1 MKISQIAGFLGSG
14 KTTALMLIVDE
25 LVKRGHR
32 IAIVVNDVGD
42 ISVDARFIE
51 AHGLKAKEISG
62 GCICCQIAGTFAE
75 TLAKLHDSFDPDIVI
90 VEPSGVAIP
99 WGLKRAAEYSEA
111 KTEVHIEHAPVITL
125 VDATRI
131 ELLMKSVKRLVETQI
146 READLCFVNKVDA
159 ATDEQ
164 IEMTREV
171 IRSINPNARIERMS
185 SQTKEGIQLACDAIE
200 TGKSDRYDE
209 AREAELLKKQYNAG
223 DGNARRGA
231 RTPPS
236 RTRPRS

>member
-1 MKISQIAGFLGSG
+1 MKIAQIAGFLGSG
-14 KTTALMLIVDE
+14 KTTALMKIVDG
-25 LVKRGHR
+25 LTRMGHR

-62 GCICCQIAGTFAE
+62 GCICCQIAGSFAE

-111 KTEVHIEHAPVITL
+111 KTVVHIEHAPVITL

-131 ELLMKSVKRLVETQI
+131 EVLMKAVRRLVETQI
-146 READLCFVNKVDA
+146 READICFVNKVDA

-164 IEMTREV
+164 IRMTEEAIREMNPAAV
-171 IRSINPNARIERMS
+171 IRHMS
-185 SQTKEGIQLACDAIE
+185 AVTGEGVDFAVEQIDVNF
-200 TGKSDRYDE
+200 SPRYDE
-209 AREAELLKKQYNAG
+209 SMEEKRLEQEYSKGQRHAR
-223 DGNARRGA
+223 
-231 RTPPS
+231 
-236 RTRPRS
+236 

>member
-1 MKISQIAGFLGSG
+1 MKIAQIAGFLGSG

-25 LVKRGHR
+25 LVKRKHKV
-32 IAIVVNDVGD
+32 AIVVNDVGD

-111 KTEVHIEHAPVITL
+111 KTEVVIEHAPVITL
-125 VDATRI
+125 VDSTRI
-131 ELLMKSVKRLVETQI
+131 ETLIKAVKRLVETQI
-146 READLCFVNKVDA
+146 READICFINKVDA
-159 ATDEQ
+159 ATPEG
-164 IEMTREV
+164 IALTEKV
-171 IRSINPNARIERMS
+171 IREINPNADIQRMS
-185 SQTKEGIQLACDAIE
+185 SETGEGILYACDAIE
-200 TGKSDRYDE
+200 TGTSARYDKSM
-209 AREAELLKKQYNAG
+209 EAEFLKKQY
-223 DGNARRGA
+223 
-231 RTPPS
+231 
-236 RTRPRS
+236 